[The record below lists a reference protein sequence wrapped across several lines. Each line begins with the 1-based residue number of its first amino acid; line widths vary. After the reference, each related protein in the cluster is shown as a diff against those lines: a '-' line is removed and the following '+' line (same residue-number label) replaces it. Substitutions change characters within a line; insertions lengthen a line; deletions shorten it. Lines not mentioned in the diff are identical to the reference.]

1 MNSPYPWQS
10 DTWQHLVDRYQSGK
24 LPHALLL
31 TGQAGIG
38 KFDLATLFA
47 HTILCEQSHSQS
59 QQQGPCGHCKGCALV
74 TANNHPDF
82 LNIAPEAEG
91 KSINVDRVRNITQFL
106 NLTRHTADLQIVI
119 VAPAD
124 KMNKFAANSLLKT
137 LEEPSANT
145 LLMLITDSPGR
156 LLPTIRSRCQTIS
169 CPSPSIE
176 TTTSWLGEI
185 MQREKLSLNS
195 GNIENV
201 IRIANGSPLHSLQFV
216 RDKSMERHDD
226 MLDQY
231 AQIAEQTIDPLI
243 VALQWKEYDIK
254 QSVNWLMSW
263 TTEMVKLKLY
273 QQLSVNN
280 KVGGAA
286 KLQKLAKQ
294 LDLRC
299 LFNYIDKLT
308 EFKRAI
314 DSQLNKQLMLEDLL
328 IVWSRNFSSP
338 GGINTSEY
346 HH

>member
-1 MNSPYPWQS
+1 MMPNLYPWQS
-10 DTWQHLVDRYQSGK
+10 ETWQHLINRQKSGK

-38 KFDLATLFA
+38 KLDLATYFA
-47 HTILCEQSHSQS
+47 HTILCEQQSSQK
-59 QQQGPCGHCKGCALV
+59 QGPCGHCKGCALV

-91 KSINVDRVRNITQFL
+91 KSINVDRVRNINQFL

-119 VAPAD
+119 IAPAD

-137 LEEPSANT
+137 LEEPTSNT
-145 LLMLITDSPGR
+145 LLILITDNPGR

-176 TTTSWLGEI
+176 STTNWLSETL
-185 MQREKLSLNS
+185 QREKLTLDS
-195 GNIENV
+195 GKIEDV
-201 IRIANGSPLHSLQFV
+201 IRIANGSPLQALQFV
-216 RDKSMERHDD
+216 QDKIVERHTQ

-231 AQIAEQTIDPLI
+231 AQIAENMIDPLI

-263 TTEMVKLKLY
+263 TMEMIRLKLY
-273 QQLSVNN
+273 REMTVNN
-280 KVGGAA
+280 RDGVDV
-286 KLQKLAKQ
+286 KLQKLSQQ
-294 LDLRC
+294 LDLRA
-299 LFNYIDKLT
+299 LFDYIDKLT

-314 DSQLNKQLMLEDLL
+314 DSQLNQQLMLEDLL
-328 IVWSRNFSSP
+328 IAWSRNFYSR
-338 GGINTSEY
+338 
-346 HH
+346 